1 MPWFIAKADLLHFEV
16 LLINDGSIDQSYQI
30 AAEYVKIDERFS
42 LIAQSNA
49 GIATTRNVAL
59 QKMSGEF
66 VTFVD
71 GDDLVSQDYLM
82 EMIEVAKTEQAD
94 LVISSH
100 HRYSDDD
107 KMYCFYDFK
116 HILNNEEISIEQ
128 FVKNFTNVSYCVV
141 WGKLYHKKLFDKIRF
156 SGGRLFGEDKSLMV
170 KVALKA
176 SKIWG

>member
-1 MPWFIAKADLLHFEV
+1 MR
-16 LLINDGSIDQSYQI
+16 GSLQPVMLGYKKWG
-30 AAEYVKIDERFS
+30 EY
-42 LIAQSNA
+42 
-49 GIATTRNVAL
+49 
-59 QKMSGEF
+59 

-71 GDDLVSQDYLM
+71 GDDFVSQDYLM
-82 EMIEVAKTEQAD
+82 EMIEVAKTKQAD

-107 KMYCFYDFK
+107 KMYYFYDFK

-176 SKIWG
+176 TKIWGLK